1 MKNWI
6 FIEAKDTRT
15 PEAQFLTAVLL
26 KYFPG
31 KEYEFIPM
39 NGESNLKRDAIITQ
53 IQQHASD
60 GDNCLCIMDA
70 DTEAKG
76 WGYDRRK
83 ADLETF
89 RHKNHLDF
97 EYFLYPDNSSD
108 GDVEVLMESLARRDL
123 HSIIFDCFEDY
134 EACVS
139 GKKDEK
145 GDPVYNTPNRK
156 GKLHTYITAI
166 KLNKTNRDKL
176 GSGQWLFD
184 NPDLWD
190 LTRPDL
196 KALLDFFDKNLK

>member
-15 PEAQFLTAVLL
+15 PEAQFLTAVLS
-26 KYFPG
+26 KYFPEI
-31 KEYEFIPM
+31 KYEFIPM
-39 NGESNLKRDAIITQ
+39 DGADNLKQDAIITQ

-76 WGYDRRK
+76 WGYERRK
-83 ADLETF
+83 TDLEAF
-89 RHKNHLDF
+89 RKDNHLEF
-97 EYFLYPDNSSD
+97 EYFLYPDNSAD

-123 HSIIFDCFEDY
+123 HSTIFDCFEDY

-145 GDPVYNTPNRK
+145 GEPVYNTPNRK

-166 KLNKTNRDKL
+166 KLNKKKRDKL

-184 NPDLWD
+184 DPDLWD

-196 KALLDFFDKNLK
+196 QALRDFFNKNLK